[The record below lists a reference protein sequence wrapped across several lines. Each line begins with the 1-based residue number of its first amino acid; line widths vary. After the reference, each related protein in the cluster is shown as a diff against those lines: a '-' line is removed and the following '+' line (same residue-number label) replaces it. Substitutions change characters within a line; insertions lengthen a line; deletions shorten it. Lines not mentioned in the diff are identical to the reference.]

1 MSCFHFQT
9 EPLFLKFLNLLNVGL
24 SHLYIEIQ
32 NNNRNAASC
41 IHNKNVHFEVG
52 SFLVL
57 AFSVST
63 KIDPAALLSSLVLS
77 CLKTSPGVHY
87 ISYGRGLPCAYGVC
101 NRVEG

>member
-63 KIDPAALLSSLVLS
+63 KIDPEPIDINGVLLHLGLNSTQLVVS
-77 CLKTSPGVHY
+77 
-87 ISYGRGLPCAYGVC
+87 II
-101 NRVEG
+101 NQQQIN